1 MNGIILMI
9 IGLNYEH
16 DSYGVFNV
24 INITRFKILKAPPSG
39 GHYSTYTVASSRV
52 SRVSINLWINTA
64 ISKGSSANIAMYSSE
79 SNFPVPL
86 ARLYDHPNRHEIAML
101 PIKITTASMRTHVY
115 LHGV

>member
-1 MNGIILMI
+1 MVSFFKNAAVRWTTIL
-9 IGLNYEH
+9 
-16 DSYGVFNV
+16 S
-24 INITRFKILKAPPSG
+24 ILD
-39 GHYSTYTVASSRV
+39 TVASSRV

-64 ISKGSSANIAMYSSE
+64 ISKRSSANIAMYSSE

-115 LHGV
+115 

>member
-1 MNGIILMI
+1 MVSFFLKRRRQVDTIL
-9 IGLNYEH
+9 
-16 DSYGVFNV
+16 S
-24 INITRFKILKAPPSG
+24 ILD
-39 GHYSTYTVASSRV
+39 TVASSRV

-115 LHGV
+115 